1 MLATTEIPDEMDV
14 VATPPYGTRNTTN
27 TKDSLAAAQTGLTA
41 AADNAADES
50 SDDDRAMDMDVD
62 VDVDGPLEEF
72 GEEDMAEIDASN
84 IVPART
90 RGVKIDFA
98 SMPELMN
105 DEDDEEDDE
114 DAVVESAM
122 EED

>member
-1 MLATTEIPDEMDV
+1 MLATTEIPEEQIAPV
-14 VATPPYGTRNTTN
+14 STELKA
-27 TKDSLAAAQTGLTA
+27 KDGVAAAQPVA
-41 AADNAADES
+41 DDDIADNAEES
-50 SDDDRAMDMDVD
+50 SDDDKAMDVD
-62 VDVDGPLEEF
+62 APLEEF

-98 SMPELMN
+98 SMPELMAA
-105 DEDDEEDDE
+105 DDDDEDDE

>member
-14 VATPPYGTRNTTN
+14 VATPPTTN

-41 AADNAADES
+41 TADNVADES
-50 SDDDRAMDMDVD
+50 SDDDRAMDVD
-62 VDVDGPLEEF
+62 GDVDGPLEEF

>member
-1 MLATTEIPDEMDV
+1 MLATTEIPEEQA
-14 VATPPYGTRNTTN
+14 VAVTPPTTN
-27 TKDSLAAAQTGLTA
+27 TKESLAAAAEPVPSDPTTT
-41 AADNAADES
+41 ADNDADES
-50 SDDDRAMDMDVD
+50 CDDDSAMDM
-62 VDVDGPLEEF
+62 DVDGPLEEF
-72 GEEDMAEIDASN
+72 VEEDMAEIDASN

-98 SMPELMN
+98 SMPELMAA
-105 DEDDEEDDE
+105 DDDDEDDE

>member
-14 VATPPYGTRNTTN
+14 VATPPTTN
-27 TKDSLAAAQTGLTA
+27 TKDALAAAQTAGLTA
-41 AADNAADES
+41 TADNAADES
-50 SDDDRAMDMDVD
+50 SDDDRAMDVDGD

-105 DEDDEEDDE
+105 DDDDEEDDE